1 MEEKVLKDKLRL
13 IEALFAGAATAGERD
28 AAASAL
34 ERIRKRL
41 ETFQQVDPPIEYHFS
56 MSDMWSRR
64 LFSALLRRYG
74 IRPYRYSRQR
84 YTTVMAK
91 VSKRFVDETLW
102 PEFQEMNRIL
112 RSYIDEITDR
122 LITEDIYADDSEPEI
137 RHELPGRAG

>member
-13 IEALFAGAATAGERD
+13 IEALFSGAATAGERD

-41 ETFQQVDPPIEYHFS
+41 ETSQQVDPPIEYRFS

-64 LFSALLRRYG
+64 LFAALLRRYG

-84 YTTVMAK
+84 HTTVMAK

-102 PEFQEMNRIL
+102 QEFQEMNRIL
-112 RSYIDEITDR
+112 RAYLDEITDR
-122 LITEDIYADDSEPEI
+122 LITEAIYADDSEPEI
-137 RHELPGRAG
+137 RHELPGRTD